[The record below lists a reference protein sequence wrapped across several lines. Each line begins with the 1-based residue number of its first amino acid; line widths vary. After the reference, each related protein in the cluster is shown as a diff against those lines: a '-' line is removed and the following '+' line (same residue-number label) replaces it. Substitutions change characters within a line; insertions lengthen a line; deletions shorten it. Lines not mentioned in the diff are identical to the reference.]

1 MVEGHCE
8 DPDQGAIMGDDG
20 NPEQARDE
28 QRDDAEDAIELDDLE
43 VDDEAEDV
51 RGGGLIDNMGDDLPQ

>member
-1 MVEGHCE
+1 
-8 DPDQGAIMGDDG
+8 MGDDG
-20 NPEQARDE
+20 NPEQAHDE

-51 RGGGLIDNMGDDLPQ
+51 RGGAPLDNLGDDMPQ